1 MQVYAGP
8 MAPMSCETVTFRM
21 GHAMQSHRESPT
33 AQRYGIDRR
42 ARCMQHH
49 PRGHCVPPAISAA
62 RRRYR
67 YAAPSRRATLRA
79 EQGRHSGFGPPER
92 IAPTDR
98 TLSRRRRLAAIDRHV
113 VSRARRNRSAEQAQC
128 DKTACQFPK
137 IVEFLIMISP
147 RLNASYSE

>member
-1 MQVYAGP
+1 
-8 MAPMSCETVTFRM
+8 
-21 GHAMQSHRESPT
+21 
-33 AQRYGIDRR
+33 
-42 ARCMQHH
+42 MQHH

-92 IAPTDR
+92 IAPIDR